1 MKTIFSFFATTLF
14 AANAF
19 TQSSAELTCRAQAKD
34 LAMQT
39 YSSCMTQARN
49 NQVEEIRK
57 NYQKELTALKTKY
70 DSKLKTLSGGKADKK
85 TAQSKTQ
92 GKELTQNKVPTT
104 VLPQKNLTPEAK
116 EAPYVA
122 DSAKVIA
129 VDTEQ
134 NSENPYNE
142 PSSTDQVEVI
152 DMPVE

>member
-1 MKTIFSFFATTLF
+1 MKTILSFFATTLF

-70 DSKLKTLSGGKADKK
+70 DGKLKTLSGGKSDKK
-85 TAQSKTQ
+85 AALAKTQ

-116 EAPYVA
+116 ETPYVA

-129 VDTEQ
+129 IDTEQ
-134 NSENPYNE
+134 NSENPHNE

-152 DMPVE
+152 DMPIE